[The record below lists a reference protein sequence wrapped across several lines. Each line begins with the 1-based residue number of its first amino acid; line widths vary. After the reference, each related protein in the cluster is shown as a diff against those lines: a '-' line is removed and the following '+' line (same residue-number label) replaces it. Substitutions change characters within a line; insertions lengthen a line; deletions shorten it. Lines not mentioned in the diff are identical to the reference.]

1 VLVVIYGKG
10 LWPSW
15 REALGTDSPFWKG
28 FSSIEKV
35 IEVDTLDFPLQEVFK
50 NYKKSV
56 LIPLSVDD
64 NLNHPKGCLTLVS
77 SKETINTFNNKDLF
91 YNFLEDNNLKEYFP
105 KTVDSASPIL
115 EFPFIMKRLDLYGGV
130 GVALIWDQERYEW
143 ALNNHRFKGQRYIVQ
158 EYIEGEV
165 EYVTQVMCKDG
176 DILWNATFESAVPQD
191 SKVTMGAFKDPKLVN
206 MDLEVIKV
214 FRKIFKL
221 ANYSGPANVNF
232 KIRNGKPVIFE
243 SNPRFGGSMFL
254 PETRLYLK
262 QSIMTLLNN
271 AYLQT
276 EASDAR

>member
-10 LWPSW
+10 LWPTW
-15 REALGTDSPFWKG
+15 REALGTDSPFWEG

-35 IEVDTLDFPLQEVFK
+35 IEVDKLDFPLQEICK
-50 NYKKSV
+50 NYNKSV
-56 LIPLSVDD
+56 LIPLSVE
-64 NLNHPKGCLTLVS
+64 NNINYPKGCLTLVS
-77 SKETINTFNNKDLF
+77 SPETINVFNNKELF
-91 YNFLEDNNLKEYFP
+91 YELLSSNGLEEYFP
-105 KTVDSASPIL
+105 KTINITSDTP

-130 GVALIWDQERYEW
+130 GIALIWDQQRYEW

-191 SKVTMGAFKDPKLVN
+191 GKVTMGAFKNPKLVN
-206 MDLEVIKV
+206 MNLEVIKV

-232 KIRNGKPVIFE
+232 KIRNDKPVIFE
-243 SNPRFGGSMFL
+243 SNPRFGGTMFL
-254 PETRLYLK
+254 PETRPYLK

-276 EASDAR
+276 EASDAK

>member
-1 VLVVIYGKG
+1 MLIVIYGKG
-10 LWPSW
+10 LWPTW
-15 REALGTDSPFWKG
+15 REALGTDSPFWEG

-35 IEVDTLDFPLQEVFK
+35 IEVDTLDFPIQEVFK

-115 EFPFIMKRLDLYGGV
+115 EFPFIIKRLDLYGGV
-130 GVALIWDQERYEW
+130 GVVLIWDQQRYDW
-143 ALNNHRFKGQRYIVQ
+143 AINTPRFKGQRYIVQ

>member
-1 VLVVIYGKG
+1 MLVVIYGKG

-35 IEVDTLDFPLQEVFK
+35 IEVDTLDFPIQEVFK

-77 SKETINTFNNKDLF
+77 SPETINVFNNKELF
-91 YNFLEDNNLKEYFP
+91 YELLSSNGLEEYFP
-105 KTVDSASPIL
+105 KTINITSDTP

-130 GVALIWDQERYEW
+130 GIALIWDQQRYEW

-276 EASDAR
+276 ETSDAR

>member
-1 VLVVIYGKG
+1 MNSFVSK
-10 LWPSW
+10 
-15 REALGTDSPFWKG
+15 
-28 FSSIEKV
+28 KV
-35 IEVDTLDFPLQEVFK
+35 
-50 NYKKSV
+50 
-56 LIPLSVDD
+56 
-64 NLNHPKGCLTLVS
+64 
-77 SKETINTFNNKDLF
+77 NT
-91 YNFLEDNNLKEYFP
+91 P
-105 KTVDSASPIL
+105 
-115 EFPFIMKRLDLYGGV
+115 
-130 GVALIWDQERYEW
+130 
-143 ALNNHRFKGQRYIVQ
+143 RFKGQRYIVQ
-158 EYIEGEV
+158 EYIQGEV

>member
-1 VLVVIYGKG
+1 MLVVIYGKG
-10 LWPSW
+10 LWPTW
-15 REALGTDSPFWKG
+15 REALGTDSPFWEG

-35 IEVDTLDFPLQEVFK
+35 IEVDKLDFPLQEICK
-50 NYKKSV
+50 NYNKSV
-56 LIPLSVDD
+56 LIPLSVE
-64 NLNHPKGCLTLVS
+64 NNINYPKGCLTLVS
-77 SKETINTFNNKDLF
+77 SPETINVFNNKELF
-91 YNFLEDNNLKEYFP
+91 YELLSSNGLEEYFP
-105 KTVDSASPIL
+105 KTINITSDTP

-130 GVALIWDQERYEW
+130 GIALIWDQQRYEW